1 MLWRG
6 DFHNARQL
14 LAALAH
20 RLDRRKQK
28 RRLPSASP
36 REAFNLYRLAQSQ
49 RARLLNSLLVQ
60 VDAHGSIAL
69 KRAPDVKAAC
79 ASVLGDTEEPFLFP
93 LRHLP
98 GFIGERKDVGLGMGG
113 AVRVD
118 RGGRRVIKKK
128 K

>member
-6 DFHNARQL
+6 DFHNARQM

-79 ASVLGDTEEPFLFP
+79 ASVLGDTEEPFLLP
-93 LRHLP
+93 LRALQ
-98 GFIGERKDVGLGMGG
+98 GFIGARSEENTSELQSL
-113 AVRVD
+113 
-118 RGGRRVIKKK
+118 
-128 K
+128 